1 MNKRGNMARRTA
13 LLKKHGLMLRLSD
26 QERGEVKRAAE
37 IETQRRGEIV
47 AEAVLAREILM
58 PRVREIVA
66 TAEKAAA

>member
-1 MNKRGNMARRTA
+1 
-13 LLKKHGLMLRLSD
+13 MLRLSD